1 MHTPKT
7 TGWALFALL
16 FSNTLLLTYAYPQS
30 VKQAS
35 PYQVQQRNYD
45 EEQQQIQEIQQQ
57 IQEQQQQQQQY
68 RSPVYQP
75 HQANTRKFVA
85 KPNALKKV
93 ALDDIDDD
101 LQSNQISETT
111 GFSWSNL
118 LATFLQVFFNNGG
131 NSPTKSDDLDGSAG
145 FGQSPWANVIS
156 VGLKIITTLLGGGA
170 PNDGIDK
177 VDNGGSPLQGILAAV
192 LSSLLGTKDPEQ
204 VNSMAK
210 QAGEF
215 INIVMNLLEALKTS
229 FSHRSLAAR
238 SIGKRDSVSDAAV
251 AGISMLKSYIR
262 TYRSSED
269 KCMQKYLCDANT
281 ECISEIGGTS
291 IFCQLGT
298 YATSF
303 ILEHQTGTRFDNL
316 YDAGRRGR
324 SGENCRQIYLECNE
338 V

>member
-177 VDNGGSPLQGILAAV
+177 VDNGGSPLQ
-192 LSSLLGTKDPEQ
+192 
-204 VNSMAK
+204 
-210 QAGEF
+210 F